1 MKLDFFFSCVEGK
14 MTTTAGT
21 FWSTGYICAKAPATL
36 PTIDFALLITNVN
49 KVKKA
54 NNMLVFL

>member
-1 MKLDFFFSCVEGK
+1 